1 MAAGDVTFFNQFVLD
16 VGNKLHDLDGDDWRI
31 GLVTTATVPTKTT
44 AAPHWGGTGTT
55 NFATNEIA
63 TATSYTGPIV
73 LTSETW
79 ANSSNSQV
87 WSAGKV
93 GPIAQDAGGAT
104 NIAYGIIYNNT
115 DANKR
120 AAAFVEISSTGA
132 VSLVSGPLEIRW
144 NSVDG
149 TGEIGS
155 FDN

>member
-31 GLVTTATVPTKTT
+31 GLVTTATVPAKTT
-44 AAPHWGGTGTT
+44 AAPHWDGTGTT
-55 NFATNEIA
+55 NFATNQIA

-93 GPIAQDAGGAT
+93 GPIAQDASGAT

-120 AAAFVEISSTGA
+120 AAAFVELSSTGA
-132 VSLVSGPLEIRW
+132 ISLVSGPLEIRW